1 MKKVVTDNLIKFTGL
16 AFGTRVPVNKYWVWN
31 ASSSCAQ
38 TGIMYHKMV
47 WAHRIL
53 SKGIEGSKRL
63 RSSFKIY
70 MDTDYLTDVTEVNSS
85 DIVKEPGR

>member
-1 MKKVVTDNLIKFTGL
+1 MKKEVTDNLIK
-16 AFGTRVPVNKYWVWN
+16 Y
-31 ASSSCAQ
+31 
-38 TGIMYHKMV
+38 IKMV

-70 MDTDYLTDVTEVNSS
+70 MDTDYLTVTEVNSS

>member
-1 MKKVVTDNLIKFTGL
+1 
-16 AFGTRVPVNKYWVWN
+16 
-31 ASSSCAQ
+31 
-38 TGIMYHKMV
+38 MV

-70 MDTDYLTDVTEVNSS
+70 MDTDYLTVTEVNSS